1 MLNSEIKSKIDRLWD
16 SFWSGGISN
25 PLTVVEQISYLLFI
39 KKLDDIEIAKEKK
52 AKRIRRPYT
61 TVFEKYIQDMEQS
74 EVTRLNLNT
83 DNLRWSEFVHYD
95 SENMF
100 KNMQDKVFPFLKS
113 YSDDESIFSDQMKDA
128 VFLIQKPSL
137 LYEAVQLISSINL
150 DDNDTNGDLYEYL
163 LSKLATAGVNGQ
175 FRTPR
180 HIINMI
186 VELMDPTI
194 EDVITDPSCGTAGFL
209 VSASEYILRKYTD
222 KDSVFID
229 EDGILHDKIG
239 DKIDSDGW
247 DHYKNKMFNATEFD
261 PSMFRIAAMNLML
274 HGIENPQITQ
284 VDALSSQYDEED
296 KYSLVLANP
305 PFKGSIDEG
314 DINKSL
320 RSVVKTKKTEL
331 LFLAL
336 IDRILDMGGR
346 GAVIVPEGVLVGASN
361 VQVELRKKLIEN
373 CELRAVISMP
383 SKVFKPYA
391 KVSTGI
397 LIFTKGGYTDKVWMY
412 KLENDGF
419 SDNSVR
425 VETPNENDIPDILRL
440 WDDIKNKNDKEVP
453 GKHRFVDKQ
462 EIIENDY
469 QLMPRLYLDKIKL
482 NDKYEYHKLE
492 DLCTVE
498 KGSIS
503 ASTKSEGDFK
513 FVTTAEEF
521 KRCKDYV
528 YDDEAVCIPL
538 VSSTGHGHA
547 SIKRLHYVSGKF
559 SVATI
564 MAVLRVKDKSK
575 LNTKYLYYM
584 LQNFK
589 DEMLVPLMSGA
600 ANVSLNIPKI
610 QSIKIPVPSID
621 EQNQIIEKLEK
632 NISTMIELENKL
644 DECKRLQEK
653 YNSEFKNIFI

>member
-100 KNMQDKVFPFLKS
+100 KNMQDKVFP

-440 WDDIKNKNDKEVP
+440 WDDIKNKNYKEVP